1 MKFVKSLLI
10 SLGVALSIF
19 ATNSLWYAVIM
30 RGFYEN
36 SQGSWMQVSREHPS
50 IPIILLGMVV
60 LSMLMTVLYPKV
72 HMGIKSPVLANLV
85 FGMLVGLIYVLPYS
99 LYYFGTTN
107 FLAFGPMAMDV
118 CWHMVEEGI
127 AGVVLGV
134 LYQRFM

>member
-1 MKFVKSLLI
+1 MKLLKSLLI
-10 SLGVALSIF
+10 TLGVALSIF

-50 IPIILLGMVV
+50 IPVIILGMFV
-60 LSMLMTVLYPKV
+60 LSVLMTVLYPKI
-72 HMGIKSPVLANLV
+72 HMGIKHPVLANLA
-85 FGMLVGLIYVLPYS
+85 FGILIGLIYVFPSS

-118 CWHMVEEGI
+118 FWHMIEEGI
-127 AGVVLGV
+127 AGIVLGA